1 MFRFH
6 ASTLDDPQPS
16 RLGSGDGVVVDP
28 EPEPDD
34 LNVVAFDRLIDGVCH
49 LEAGAEHL
57 HDADLL
63 LDVGERVVSRF
74 PSSSSALWFTGT
86 IS

>member
-1 MFRFH
+1 MFGFP
-6 ASTLDDPQPS
+6 ALALDDPQPS
-16 RLGSGDGVVVDP
+16 RLGSGDGVVVGP

-34 LNVVAFDRLIDGVCH
+34 LDVVAFDRLIDDVCH

-74 PSSSSALWFTGT
+74 PRSSALGFTGT